1 MKKFLQLILVALCV
15 ATAAQV
21 YAERKVYFDNSEF
34 NWNIKVH
41 LWNSQGSEYNGWPGD
56 SGDGFTISADKI
68 CGYTEIVITNDVY
81 DKVIFSNNGA
91 YQTATLDLTDGAL
104 YNTTGKVRDI
114 ALAKVYFD
122 NTKIGWS
129 PVKVMWWNQGNGG
142 VDMTNAEEGPLY
154 EASVP
159 YGCDF
164 LFYNGYYNDMNQTGD
179 IVTKVYDVIYYHT
192 GEGTSFS
199 KLPLKLFATGDVTL
213 EVGGERADV
222 ELAYT
227 SFATYALKD
236 VYILKNENEEYAT
249 TEDKSGNIVQQGGHH
264 GQGYVSFVDNL
275 GNKYGATADKTEV
288 VFSSGVQYAS
298 ENVFSIYGSDD
309 YQEAYDLKVNLEANS
324 FSLGVST
331 GVESVSEDDVNAPV
345 EYFNL
350 QGVRVENPQNGL
362 YIVRQGNKVSKQI
375 IR

>member
-34 NWNIKVH
+34 NWDIKVY
-41 LWNSQGSEYNGWPGD
+41 LWNSQGSENNGWPGN
-56 SGDGFTISADKI
+56 SGNGFTISADKI
-68 CGYTEIVITNDVY
+68 CGFTEIVITNDVY

-104 YNTTGKVRDI
+104 YNTTGMVSDI
-114 ALAKVYFD
+114 AFPKVYFD
-122 NTKIGWS
+122 NAKIEWS

-142 VDMTNAEEGPLY
+142 VDMTNVDGQLY
-154 EASVP
+154 AASVP

-164 LFYNGYYNDMNQTGD
+164 LFYNGNYGDGNQTGD

-192 GEGTSFS
+192 GEGRSFS

-213 EVGGERADV
+213 EDGGERADV

-227 SFATYALKD
+227 SFATYELDD
-236 VYILKNENEEYAT
+236 VYILKNENEKYAT
-249 TEDKSGNIVQQGGHH
+249 TTDKSGNIVQLGGRH

-275 GNKYGATADKTEV
+275 GNKYGAKEDKTEV
-288 VFSSGVQYAS
+288 IPASDVQYAS

-309 YQEAYDLKVNLEANS
+309 YQEAYKLTVNLEANS
-324 FSLGVST
+324 FSLGEST